1 MPVLLFGI
9 GVFAVVAGLVMI
21 GFGIPINEFSF
32 GNTLISAGT
41 TASVGGLVII
51 AIGIAVGQ
59 LRRIAG
65 MLADPANARLA
76 MPLEDLE
83 PIAVPRKGAG
93 LAPAVASALTPAPVA
108 QSASAGGR
116 APFPPRQK
124 ADPFDFEPEPL
135 GAPMGAP
142 MAAPKTGAPMDE
154 RADQSFAPSL
164 PNPDEAPVDD
174 DISLSPR
181 HPQGAP
187 APAGMPPGA
196 LDRTSDSFD
205 WRVPPPAAGA
215 PSAPPRT
222 QPANF
227 DANPAA
233 RTQPANFDANPAAR
247 TQPANFDAMWPAEG
261 KVESK
266 AAKSPRRA
274 FLPVRP
280 QVPRP
285 PGARNRKS
293 RARSRSSNR
302 ASSTAWAIRSMS
314 TVRSR
319 PSCRRA
325 PCVLPRSMSCAAISK
340 RIHSEEFI
348 AKNT

>member
-76 MPLEDLE
+76 MPLEELE

-93 LAPAVASALTPAPVA
+93 LAPAVASALAPAPVA

-135 GAPMGAP
+135 
-142 MAAPKTGAPMDE
+142 AAPKTGAPMDE
-154 RADQSFAPSL
+154 EPDQSFAPSL

-266 AAKSPRRA
+266 AAKSPSSGLSSGAPAGAAPARRA
-274 FLPVRP
+274 EPEKPRTVAILKSGVVDGMGYTLYVDGSIEAELPQGTLRF
-280 QVPRP
+280 
-285 PGARNRKS
+285 ASINEL
-293 RARSRSSNR
+293 RSH
-302 ASSTAWAIRSMS
+302 
-314 TVRSR
+314 
-319 PSCRRA
+319 
-325 PCVLPRSMSCAAISK
+325 L
-340 RIHSEEFI
+340 E
-348 AKNT
+348 KNS